1 MARSSSHKKPA
12 ARKTTRKPSA
22 FRSHLRES
30 DGQYL
35 LKLVVVVILGTFW
48 FKFGHAFHLGNFVM
62 TGVPLG
68 MLVGMLLVDRF
79 EVYQEDRK
87 IWYAI
92 LVIVAIISYFL
103 PMGVVI

>member
-1 MARSSSHKKPA
+1 MAHTAS
-12 ARKTTRKPSA
+12 ARKLRKKSPKRVGT
-22 FRSHLRES
+22 FRSRLRES

-48 FKFGHAFHLGNFVM
+48 FKFGHVFYLGNIAI

-68 MLVGMLLVDRF
+68 MLAGMLLVDKF
-79 EVYQEDRK
+79 EVHQDDRK

-92 LVIVAIISYFL
+92 LVVVAIISYFL
-103 PMGVVI
+103 PMGIVI